1 MTHVHWPTDWAAVC
15 VPSPQIGSSL
25 FDEEGSTI
33 VGEIMAEAERKGVNI
48 HLPVDHITGD
58 KFDKAANVSDSRLF
72 LSACTPTPTPSVCH
86 ACCVCHMQ
94 VGHATVATGIPE
106 GWMVRKGSVTS
117 PVMAVNE
124 EGCPLWLSWTPGSF
138 PAGAGHRRRDNQ
150 GLLWCHCQG

>member
-1 MTHVHWPTDWAAVC
+1 MC

-138 PAGAGHRRRDNQ
+138 PAGAGHRCRDNQ
-150 GLLWCHCQG
+150 SLLWCHCQG